1 MQAPGGF
8 FVSARLQA
16 AAISLFLIVPL
27 GGVAAV
33 PAAAQTPAQVGQ
45 WEGPL
50 TWPWVSIHMMLLPNG
65 QVLFWDGPP
74 EDGGQTATL
83 WNPATG
89 GFTPAPNTVTN
100 IFCVGQAFLADG
112 RGFIAGGHLNPGVG
126 LVDGN
131 IFDGATGDLIRTN
144 GLLS

>member
-27 GGVAAV
+27 GGIAAI

-74 EDGGQTATL
+74 EDGGHTATL

-89 GFTPAPNTVTN
+89 GFIYNAVSDKSWGGQCRRFIVTMPD
-100 IFCVGQAFLADG
+100 GSTAQAYIQFQK
-112 RGFIAGGHLNPGVG
+112 V
-126 LVDGN
+126 LV
-131 IFDGATGDLIRTN
+131 
-144 GLLS
+144 